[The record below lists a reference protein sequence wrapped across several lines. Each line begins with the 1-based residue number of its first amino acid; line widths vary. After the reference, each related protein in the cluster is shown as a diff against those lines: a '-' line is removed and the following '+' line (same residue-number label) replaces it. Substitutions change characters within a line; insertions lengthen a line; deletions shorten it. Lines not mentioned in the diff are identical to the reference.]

1 MAQVTSGMRAVLSV
15 PAVYDLFENLVGA
28 SRCRTTFVRDFV
40 RPIPGE
46 RVLDVGCG
54 TAAILACLPDVDY
67 CGYDISHA
75 YIEKARNRFGG
86 RGRFVAALL
95 TEHSLDCERPFDLVL
110 AIGLLHHLDDDEAR
124 QLLRLCRAALA
135 HHGRLITLDPCFDR
149 AQSPVARWII
159 SRDRGQNV
167 RDAEGYRE
175 LATGLFAITTIH
187 LRSDLLRIPYTH
199 AILECIA

>member
-1 MAQVTSGMRAVLSV
+1 MTQVTSGMRAVLSV
-15 PAVYDLFENLVGA
+15 PAVYDLFENVVGA
-28 SRCRTTFVRDFV
+28 TRCRASFVRDFV
-40 RPIPGE
+40 KPVAGE

-67 CGYDISHA
+67 CGYDISEA
-75 YIEKARNRFGG
+75 YIAKARRRFGA
-86 RGRFVAALL
+86 RGHFVAALL
-95 TEHSLDCERPFDLVL
+95 AEHSLEHERPFNLVL
-110 AIGLLHHLDDDEAR
+110 AIGLLHHLDDDEAT

-135 HHGRLITLDPCFDR
+135 PCGRLITLDPCFDH

-167 RDAEGYRE
+167 RDADGYRR
-175 LATGLFAITTIH
+175 LASDLFTMTAVH

-199 AILECIA
+199 AILECSG